1 MNTLVTNFK
10 GEITDESMQRY
21 DILSLEF
28 PANFD
33 GNTEV
38 QLNVAEEKQAKI
50 CSDAATEIALINSNG
65 VIFGY
70 TPYTVTHSEYGRY
83 FKAAAGSKLYIEGVR
98 NLTSFIVGQLSGVG
112 IAQLRADSKEISS
125 IFRKSNL
132 TDITVRRQDGIK
144 CNIEL
149 LVGTKTEFNDI
160 SISDNTASDING
172 NISCLSNN
180 IGLTKLAV
188 PWTNVSGSIEAL
200 ADAMVENGR
209 DSGTLYINVEGTTC
223 SGVTDVG
230 KKVDIH
236 FTDDTTTYPR
246 GWYATVH
253 S

>member
-1 MNTLVTNFK
+1 MNTLVTKFK
-10 GEITDESMQRY
+10 GEITDESVQRY

-28 PANFD
+28 PSNFD
-33 GNTEV
+33 GNREV
-38 QLNVAEEKQAKI
+38 KINVAEGKQVKI
-50 CSDAATEIALINSNG
+50 CSDDTTEIALMNYNG
-65 VIFGY
+65 VVFGN
-70 TPYTVTHSEYGRY
+70 TPYTVTHREGGRE
-83 FKAAAGSKLYIEGVR
+83 FKVAAGSKLYIEGVR
-98 NLTSFIVGQLSGVG
+98 NLTSFIVGNLSGVG
-112 IAQLRADSKEISS
+112 IAQLKADSKNISF
-125 IFRKSNL
+125 IFKKSNL

-144 CNIEL
+144 CDIEL
-149 LVGTKTEFNDI
+149 LVGTKTGFNDI

-180 IGLTKLAV
+180 IGLIKLAV

-209 DSGTLYINVEGTTC
+209 DSGTIYINVEGTTC
-223 SGVTDVG
+223 SGVTGVG
-230 KKVDIH
+230 KRVDIH